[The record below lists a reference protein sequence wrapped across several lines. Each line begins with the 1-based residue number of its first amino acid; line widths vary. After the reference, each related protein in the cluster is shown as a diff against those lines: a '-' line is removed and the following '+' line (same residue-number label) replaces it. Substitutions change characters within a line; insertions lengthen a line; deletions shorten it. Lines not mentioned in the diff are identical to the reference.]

1 MKNFKKILVFLSMVI
16 LLSGC
21 STIKKG
27 FQPDKRSGEEFL
39 VEKKSPLVMPPEF
52 NDLPIPNKVQ
62 VVKENRKSGVKSL
75 LMGSKD
81 KTAIEEKD
89 QSTSPIEKLI
99 LKQIKKN

>member
-1 MKNFKKILVFLSMVI
+1 MKDYKKLIIYLTMFV
-16 LLSGC
+16 LLYGC
-21 STIKKG
+21 NTVRKG

-52 NDLPIPNKVQ
+52 NDLPIPNKEQ
-62 VVKENRKSGVKSL
+62 VVKENRKLGVKSL

-81 KTAIEEKD
+81 KTAIEVKD
-89 QSTSPIEKLI
+89 LSTSPLEKLI